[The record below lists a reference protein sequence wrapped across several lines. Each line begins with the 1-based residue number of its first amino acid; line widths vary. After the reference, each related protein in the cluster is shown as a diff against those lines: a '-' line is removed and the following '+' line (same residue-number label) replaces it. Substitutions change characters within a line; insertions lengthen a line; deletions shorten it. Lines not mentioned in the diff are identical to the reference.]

1 MIQMFNMIL
10 KLKNQSPMI
19 SEIIYDRE
27 WMLKYSLFN
36 RRCYFSGQSLRF
48 QPCYV
53 GRKKIRSV
61 LSKRYQNDDIWISQ
75 KEYLNMIENGM
86 V

>member
-1 MIQMFNMIL
+1 
-10 KLKNQSPMI
+10 MI
-19 SEIIYDRE
+19 SKIVQDRE
-27 WMLKYSLFN
+27 WKLKLSFLD
-36 RRCYFSGQSLRF
+36 RKCYFSGQSLRF
-48 QPCYV
+48 QPCYL
-53 GRKKIRSV
+53 GRKKIRSL

>member
-1 MIQMFNMIL
+1 MIC
-10 KLKNQSPMI
+10 
-19 SEIIYDRE
+19 EIIYDRE
-27 WMLKYSLFN
+27 WQLKYSLLN
-36 RRCYFSGQSLRF
+36 RKCYFSGQPLRF

-53 GRKKIRSV
+53 GRKKIRSL

>member
-1 MIQMFNMIL
+1 MIL
-10 KLKNQSPMI
+10 KLENQSKMI

-27 WMLKYSLFN
+27 WTLKYCLFN
-36 RRCYFSGQSLRF
+36 RKCYFSGQSLQF

-53 GRKKIRSV
+53 GRKKIRSL

-75 KEYLNMIENGM
+75 KEYLNMIENG
-86 V
+86 VV

>member
-1 MIQMFNMIL
+1 MIL

>member
-1 MIQMFNMIL
+1 MIQRFSMIL

>member
-1 MIQMFNMIL
+1 MIL
-10 KLKNQSPMI
+10 KLENRYKMI
-19 SEIIYDRE
+19 SEITYDRE
-27 WMLKYSLFN
+27 WTLKYCLFN
-36 RRCYFSGQSLRF
+36 RKCYFSGQSLRF

-53 GRKKIRSV
+53 GRKKIRSL

-75 KEYLNMIENGM
+75 KEYLNMLENGM

>member
-1 MIQMFNMIL
+1 MIL

-19 SEIIYDRE
+19 SEIIYNRE
-27 WMLKYSLFN
+27 WILKYSLLN
-36 RRCYFSGQSLRF
+36 RKCYFSGQSLRF
-48 QPCYV
+48 QPCYI

-61 LSKRYQNDDIWISQ
+61 LSKRYQNDDIWISKDQ
-75 KEYLNMIENGM
+75 YLSMIKNGM

>member
-19 SEIIYDRE
+19 SEIIYERE

-36 RRCYFSGQSLRF
+36 RKCYFSGQSLRF

-53 GRKKIRSV
+53 GRKKIRSL

>member
-1 MIQMFNMIL
+1 MIL
-10 KLKNQSPMI
+10 KLENQYKMI
-19 SEIIYDRE
+19 SEITYDRE
-27 WMLKYSLFN
+27 WTLKYSFLN
-36 RRCYFSGQSLRF
+36 RKCYFTGQSLRF

-53 GRKKIRSV
+53 GRKKIRSI

-75 KEYLNMIENGM
+75 KEYMNMIENGM

>member
-1 MIQMFNMIL
+1 MIQLFSMIL

-19 SEIIYDRE
+19 SEILYDRE
-27 WMLKYSLFN
+27 WILKYSLFN
-36 RRCYFSGQSLRF
+36 RKCYFSGQSLRF
-48 QPCYV
+48 KPCYV
-53 GRKKIRSV
+53 GRKKIRSL

>member
-1 MIQMFNMIL
+1 MIL
-10 KLKNQSPMI
+10 KLENRYKMI
-19 SEIIYDRE
+19 SEIMYDRE

-36 RRCYFSGQSLRF
+36 RKCYFSGQSLRF

-61 LSKRYQNDDIWISQ
+61 LSKRYQNDDIWIS
-75 KEYLNMIENGM
+75 EEHYLDMIKNGM

>member
-27 WMLKYSLFN
+27 WILKYSLFN
-36 RRCYFSGQSLRF
+36 RKCYFSGQSLRF

-53 GRKKIRSV
+53 GRKKIRSL

>member
-1 MIQMFNMIL
+1 MIQLFSMIL

>member
-1 MIQMFNMIL
+1 MFNMIL

-36 RRCYFSGQSLRF
+36 RKCYFSGQSLRF

-53 GRKKIRSV
+53 GRKKICSV
-61 LSKRYQNDDIWISQ
+61 LSKRYQNDDIWIS
-75 KEYLNMIENGM
+75 KEHYLDMIKNGM